1 MIVRYFLAGK
11 CILEE
16 LVSAEAAIPRRG
28 DERGLDGKVYEVAR
42 VVRHMKD
49 CPPDHVH
56 VHLNLAG
63 AEHLW
68 PVGHP

>member
-1 MIVRYFLAGK
+1 MIVKYLIAGRQV
-11 CILEE
+11 LEE
-16 LVSAEAAIPRRG
+16 LVTAEAAIPRRG
-28 DERGLDGKVYEVAR
+28 DERGLDGKVYQAER

-49 CPPDHVH
+49 CPPDVVH
-56 VHLNLAG
+56 VHLTLAG

>member
-1 MIVRYFLAGK
+1 MIVRYFIAGRQV
-11 CILEE
+11 LEE
-16 LVSAEAAIPRRG
+16 LVKADAAIPRVD

-42 VVRHMKD
+42 VVRHLKD
-49 CPPDHVH
+49 CPPDVVH
-56 VHLNLAG
+56 VHLKLAG